1 MLEYASASKG
11 SQLCNSSRFAR
22 SAESAG
28 TVHSGNGHVAAEPWH
43 GLVLN
48 VCRTGTGTF
57 SWQLGVCAAGFDR

>member
-1 MLEYASASKG
+1 MPVHQREASSVTPVGLLGVLNLLA
-11 SQLCNSSRFAR
+11 QY
-22 SAESAG
+22 
-28 TVHSGNGHVAAEPWH
+28 TVGNGHVAAEPWH